1 MATMDDNNK
10 ERSFKE
16 AVRQFVE
23 AHLRGTAPDI
33 EELVSKY
40 PEFEHEIRQ
49 KVKEF
54 HKVDS
59 LFDSLVQADECDFE
73 DAAAG
78 LELVGEKIGS
88 FEIVEMIGQAVCC
101 HQEYARCSGR

>member
-10 ERSFKE
+10 EHSFME

-23 AHLRGTAPDI
+23 AQLSGKEPDI

-40 PEFEHEIRQ
+40 PEFEHQIRQ

-54 HKVDS
+54 FYVRFMTGQ
-59 LFDSLVQADECDFE
+59 LRLDELPNSF
-73 DAAAG
+73 
-78 LELVGEKIGS
+78 
-88 FEIVEMIGQAVCC
+88 FEITLLAIVV
-101 HQEYARCSGR
+101 HSHH